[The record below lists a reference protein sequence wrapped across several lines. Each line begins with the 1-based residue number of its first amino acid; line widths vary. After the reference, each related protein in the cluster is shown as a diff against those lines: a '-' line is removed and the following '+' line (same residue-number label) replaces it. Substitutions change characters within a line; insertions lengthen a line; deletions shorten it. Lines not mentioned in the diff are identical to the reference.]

1 MPCGYCGGPKKCNA
15 CDCAD
20 ARMYRQLNLKGGA
33 AQWPRARLLQQ
44 ASGQRGAN
52 EQKPEPAAPA
62 PQEAHLDVSDRTS
75 APARAAAD
83 DMRSELLGHTCAA
96 AGACY
101 IVFDFE
107 TTGLGKTE
115 HIRIVQVGARALDAS
130 LRPVDQFTSLVNP
143 TIRIQRG
150 AIEVHGISDERV
162 ASEETWAVIGLRLN
176 QWMSRVRG
184 TADGALT
191 LLAHNGKRYDSRV
204 LVFEHARHGL
214 SLPPNLHHADTL
226 DIFKRTFPGRPSYKL
241 GEMHEGILGCEL
253 ENAHDAMADVDGVCA
268 LLRRAGA
275 EEAAAAAEACSEALE
290 AIVKRCGVA
299 LPPAPAAAAA

>member
-1 MPCGYCGGPKKCNA
+1 
-15 CDCAD
+15 
-20 ARMYRQLNLKGGA
+20 
-33 AQWPRARLLQQ
+33 
-44 ASGQRGAN
+44 
-52 EQKPEPAAPA
+52 
-62 PQEAHLDVSDRTS
+62 
-75 APARAAAD
+75 
-83 DMRSELLGHTCAA
+83 
-96 AGACY
+96 
-101 IVFDFE
+101 VFDFE

-184 TADGALT
+184 PADGALT
-191 LLAHNGKRYDSRV
+191 LLAHNGKRFDSRV
-204 LVFEHARHGL
+204 LVFEHARHSL

-275 EEAAAAAEACSEALE
+275 EAAAAAAEACSEALE

>member
-20 ARMYRQLNLKGGA
+20 ARMYQQLDLKGGA
-33 AQWPRARLLQQ
+33 AQWPRARLLQ
-44 ASGQRGAN
+44 RGAN
-52 EQKPEPAAPA
+52 EQQPEPAAA
-62 PQEAHLDVSDRTS
+62 PLEAHLEVSDRAS

-83 DMRSELLGHTCAA
+83 DTRSELLGHSCAA
-96 AGACY
+96 GGARY

-184 TADGALT
+184 PADGALT
-191 LLAHNGKRYDSRV
+191 LLAHNGKRFDSRV
-204 LVFEHARHGL
+204 LVFEHARHSL

-241 GEMHEGILGCEL
+241 GEMHEGVLGCEL

>member
-1 MPCGYCGGPKKCNA
+1 
-15 CDCAD
+15 
-20 ARMYRQLNLKGGA
+20 
-33 AQWPRARLLQQ
+33 
-44 ASGQRGAN
+44 
-52 EQKPEPAAPA
+52 
-62 PQEAHLDVSDRTS
+62 
-75 APARAAAD
+75 
-83 DMRSELLGHTCAA
+83 MRSELLGHTCAA

-184 TADGALT
+184 PADGALT
-191 LLAHNGKRYDSRV
+191 LLAHNGKRFDSRV

-290 AIVKRCGVA
+290 AIVKRCGVV

>member
-1 MPCGYCGGPKKCNA
+1 
-15 CDCAD
+15 
-20 ARMYRQLNLKGGA
+20 MYQQLDLNGGA
-33 AQWPRARLLQQ
+33 AQWPRARLLQ
-44 ASGQRGAN
+44 RGAS
-52 EQKPEPAAPA
+52 EQQPEPAAA
-62 PQEAHLDVSDRTS
+62 PLEAHLDVSDRAT
-75 APARAAAD
+75 APALA
-83 DMRSELLGHTCAA
+83 AA

-101 IVFDFE
+101 IAFDFE

-184 TADGALT
+184 PADGALT
-191 LLAHNGKRYDSRV
+191 LLAHNGKRFDSRV

>member
-20 ARMYRQLNLKGGA
+20 ARMYQQLDLKGGA
-33 AQWPRARLLQQ
+33 AQWPRARLLQ
-44 ASGQRGAN
+44 RGAN
-52 EQKPEPAAPA
+52 EQQPEPAAA
-62 PQEAHLDVSDRTS
+62 PLEAHLDDRAS
-75 APARAAAD
+75 APA
-83 DMRSELLGHTCAA
+83 LAA
-96 AGACY
+96 AGDARY

-184 TADGALT
+184 PADGALT
-191 LLAHNGKRYDSRV
+191 LLAHNGKRFDSRV

-241 GEMHEGILGCEL
+241 GEMHEGVLGCEL